1 MKQLLV
7 LLILSFSIFSCE
19 KKVKTISHVLKINA
33 SLGKLE
39 IKNALDYEK
48 AKAFVLGKFN
58 YKEDI
63 RFTKAKRSH
72 SAKVLYLDKDV
83 YQAFITMFEAAKKDS
98 VALKIIS
105 GTRNFSEQ
113 KTIWERKWNIY
124 SNLEPSKRAKKILIY
139 SSMPSTSRHH
149 WGTDIDLNSLSN
161 LYFSKGK
168 GQREYDWLTTN
179 ANKFGFYQAY
189 TNKENGRK
197 GYNLERW
204 HWTYLPIASK
214 YLKFY
219 NNNITYGD
227 IIGFK
232 GDSLATKNKMI
243 SNYVNGLS
251 KKVIAYN

>member
-1 MKQLLV
+1 MKQLLA
-7 LLILSFSIFSCE
+7 LLILSLSIFSCE
-19 KKVKTISHVLKINA
+19 KKVKTISHVIKINA
-33 SLGKLE
+33 SLGKIE
-39 IKNALDYEK
+39 IKNARDYEK

-63 RFTKAKRSH
+63 RFTKAKRLH

-83 YQAFITMFEAAKKDS
+83 YHAFITMFEAAKKDS

-105 GTRNFSEQ
+105 GTRNFNEQ
-113 KTIWERKWNIY
+113 RTIWEHKWNIY
-124 SNLEPSKRAKKILIY
+124 SNLEPVKRAKKILTY

-161 LYFSKGK
+161 LYFSSGK

-189 TNKENGRK
+189 TTKENGRK
-197 GYNLERW
+197 GYNLEKW
-204 HWTYLPIASK
+204 HWTYLPLASK

-219 NNNITYGD
+219 NNNITYDD